1 MFYQRIPIDVYFFN
15 RLVDWQTAT
24 VRLNNREITRSGPNW
39 PPGGDCFEEDKM
51 DNMDILDRHEFNSKK
66 DSTWQELISVGY
78 IQLQALG
85 VTSVGTG

>member
-1 MFYQRIPIDVYFFN
+1 MFFSTGWLIDK
-15 RLVDWQTAT
+15 RLQCDWTT
-24 VRLNNREITRSGPNW
+24 GKSRESGPNW

>member
-1 MFYQRIPIDVYFFN
+1 
-15 RLVDWQTAT
+15 
-24 VRLNNREITRSGPNW
+24 
-39 PPGGDCFEEDKM
+39 
-51 DNMDILDRHEFNSKK
+51 MDILDRHEFNSKK